1 MHPIPQRCAHR
12 PLASGLVVPYVSL
25 IHGGHAAFGTLDA
38 DRARTAFH
46 HHLCQICRQPL
57 DERCWLIV
65 RPADI
70 ARGHSPEPALH
81 PECLPYTAA
90 TCPMLNGTATHYRKR
105 SVLTSHPAGRPCTDP
120 SCPCPS
126 RKPDDG
132 HAARSGRPADRY
144 DAWMIDT
151 RHYQLVPHPAAPN
164 APAGISLNVPILR
177 KRTLR
182 EATPTAAQSAFL
194 NLMRSALELGI
205 ATDCTAPAD
214 NDS

>member
-12 PLASGLVVPYVSL
+12 PLAGGLVVPHVSL

-38 DRARTAFH
+38 DRARTAFLDR
-46 HHLCQICRQPL
+46 LCQICGHRL

-70 ARGHSPEPALH
+70 ARSHSPEPALH

-90 TCPMLNGTATHYRKR
+90 TCPMLNGQATHYRQR
-105 SVLTSHPAGRPCTDP
+105 SVLASHPAGRPCTDP

-126 RKPDDG
+126 RTPDNG

-144 DAWMIDT
+144 EAWMIDT
-151 RHYQLVPHPAAPN
+151 RHYQLVPHPDTPAV
-164 APAGISLNVPILR
+164 PAGISLNVPILR

-182 EATPTAAQSAFL
+182 EATPTAARSAFL
-194 NLMRSALELGI
+194 DLMRSALELGI
-205 ATDCTAPAD
+205 AADCPAPAD